1 MAAKKY
7 RDEAKLIMLWRW
19 RFTLEE
25 IGKFLAEP
33 VEAYDKDGNRLKR
46 VNRALS
52 KARVQQIMD
61 EIIKVKVDEDK
72 VKAAGKV
79 SY

>member
-33 VEAYDKDGNRLKR
+33 IEAYDKDGNRLKR
-46 VNRALS
+46 VNRAFS

-61 EIIKVKVDEDK
+61 KLILDK
-72 VKAAGKV
+72 VNNQE
-79 SY
+79 